1 MSNFVDH
8 TEVKFLKA
16 VTVTQTKDFTHIT
29 WKELVSLCSDL
40 PKADFKTVKEA
51 KAHSAVIAAHD
62 GSAKTKL
69 EVLAHNNFTLL
80 RLDLD
85 NIDYSIDDVQ
95 HSLSTLSIQS
105 YIIHTTASHR
115 QGNNKNRFRVYIE
128 IKSGVD
134 FDTWSLIQTYLSYD
148 FEADDCATRAN
159 QVMYLPFESELYEA
173 RIGSGQPLDL
183 EDQTTQLYKDALA
196 YKNGLDKEMLALQ
209 KLSLDA
215 VNKPMQKLE
224 IVGNQVSIIDLV
236 NNSFSWDML
245 LSSAGFKKIGL
256 RWLSPN
262 STSGTA
268 AFVILTSSTD
278 GKERLYSH
286 STTDGFNGESL
297 DKFDFLVHS
306 QYGNDQKKALKE
318 IAEAYFPEVD
328 KHNKREYAVNKQ
340 NLQIM
345 RKREVKS
352 C

>member
-1 MSNFVDH
+1 MINN

-16 VTVTQTKDFTHIT
+16 VTVMQTKDFTYIT
-29 WKELVSLCSDL
+29 WKELISLCSDL
-40 PKADFKTVKEA
+40 PATDFRTAKEA
-51 KAHSAVIAAHD
+51 KTNSAVIGAHD

-85 NIDYSIDDVQ
+85 DIDYSIDDVQ

-128 IKSGVD
+128 IKNGVD

-148 FEADDCATRAN
+148 FEADDCATRPN
-159 QVMYLPFESELYEA
+159 QVMYLPFKSELYEV
-173 RIGSGQPLDL
+173 RIRSGQPLDL
-183 EDQTTQLYKDALA
+183 SDQTTQLYKGASEHK
-196 YKNGLDKEMLALQ
+196 KNLDKELLALQ
-209 KLSLDA
+209 EQSLA
-215 VNKPMQKLE
+215 AANKPMQKQE
-224 IVGNQVSIIDLV
+224 IVGNQVSIICMV
-236 NNSFSWDML
+236 NSSFSWDML
-245 LSSAGFKKIGL
+245 LSSAGFKKVGL

-262 STSGTA
+262 SKSGA
-268 AFVILTSSTD
+268 AAGVILTSNTD

-286 STTDGFNGESL
+286 STTDGFDGQSL
-297 DKFDFLVHS
+297 DKFDFLMIS
-306 QYGNDQKKALKE
+306 QYGNDKKKALRE
-318 IAEAYFPEVD
+318 IAEAYFPYID

-340 NLQIM
+340 NLQITREM
-345 RKREVKS
+345 EVKS